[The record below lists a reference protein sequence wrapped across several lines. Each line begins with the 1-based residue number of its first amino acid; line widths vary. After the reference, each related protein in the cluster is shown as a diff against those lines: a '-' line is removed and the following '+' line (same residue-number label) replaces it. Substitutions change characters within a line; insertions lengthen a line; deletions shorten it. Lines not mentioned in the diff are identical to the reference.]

1 VRAVRYRHLFKS
13 QQAEK
18 AAGYGAMLLAAY
30 LLYGAYEKRGR
41 DQPRLLRP
49 FSFW

>member
-1 VRAVRYRHLFKS
+1 VSYRHLFRSAK
-13 QQAEK
+13 AEK
-18 AAGYGAMLLAAY
+18 LAGYGSMLLAAY
-30 LLYGAYEKRGR
+30 LLYGAYERRGR